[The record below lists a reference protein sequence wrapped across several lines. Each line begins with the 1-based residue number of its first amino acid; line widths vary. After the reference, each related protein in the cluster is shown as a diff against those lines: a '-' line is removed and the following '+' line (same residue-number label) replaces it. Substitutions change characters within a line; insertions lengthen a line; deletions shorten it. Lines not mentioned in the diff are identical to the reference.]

1 MQILKIDSERK
12 HLFNYQHSKY
22 INMALR
28 MAMEK
33 ATSMVGKVYQ
43 RAVASQLTQTGKSL
57 RITRNAG
64 QQPSLWL

>member
-1 MQILKIDSERK
+1 
-12 HLFNYQHSKY
+12 
-22 INMALR
+22 MALR